1 MKSLSFPQ
9 LKSFGVWL
17 QKQLEG
23 SQLQEVW
30 TYDQGLI
37 LQFYKFKEFHLWI
50 DGNPVAPFL
59 CLLEKKPPFSKKQK
73 PLVPFL
79 NSNAKNMRFIEA
91 QVDVLKG
98 RVITLQLAHSQSECE
113 MEIQLIPK
121 AFNIIARIGEKKIS
135 WNKPRELPES
145 VAPSGDGEGEKIE
158 DWFEFG
164 RQHLQEFLNP
174 VKKSQSPKEDPRPRA
189 IEKKEKALTE
199 MQAALDEDK
208 AIIWQEFG
216 EHLKM
221 NQDIPERFEKLYK
234 KSFSLAENRENAF
247 HQSKLLKK
255 KKAGTLERIQV
266 LKQEIEKLKIE
277 LAEIPFEMVAQA
289 KESMGQKI
297 MQKSESKGRRLK
309 LSEQMDAVMGK
320 TAKDN
325 LALLRQ
331 AQPTDLWLHLKDEP
345 SAHVI
350 IVKPKNL
357 EVPQNLIQK
366 ASEWLIAEMFS
377 KKKDRFGG
385 RFQVIAVECRHVR
398 PIKGDKHGR
407 VTYHNARTYSFTF

>member
-1 MKSLSFPQ
+1 M
-9 LKSFGVWL
+9 
-17 QKQLEG
+17 
-23 SQLQEVW
+23 
-30 TYDQGLI
+30 
-37 LQFYKFKEFHLWI
+37 
-50 DGNPVAPFL
+50 
-59 CLLEKKPPFSKKQK
+59 
-73 PLVPFL
+73 
-79 NSNAKNMRFIEA
+79 
-91 QVDVLKG
+91 
-98 RVITLQLAHSQSECE
+98 
-113 MEIQLIPK
+113 
-121 AFNIIARIGEKKIS
+121 
-135 WNKPRELPES
+135 
-145 VAPSGDGEGEKIE
+145 
-158 DWFEFG
+158 
-164 RQHLQEFLNP
+164 
-174 VKKSQSPKEDPRPRA
+174 
-189 IEKKEKALTE
+189 
-199 MQAALDEDK
+199 
-208 AIIWQEFG
+208 
-216 EHLKM
+216 
-221 NQDIPERFEKLYK
+221 
-234 KSFSLAENRENAF
+234 
-247 HQSKLLKK
+247 
-255 KKAGTLERIQV
+255 ERIQV
-266 LKQEIEKLKIE
+266 LKQEIEKLKME

-289 KESMGQKI
+289 KESIGQKI